1 MAAQKINS
9 IQSVVVF
16 LVCRMYLVTLY
27 ASCVIAFHVYQ
38 KYTAKRN
45 INFQYSE
52 DQELIQHTTSQYRSN
67 NVYFLR
73 ICIFMKTEK
82 TNLFASP
89 TKHIWISLEGQITTQ
104 KLFITNRWHWKENPC
119 MKCKKS
125 FLQLGKS
132 L

>member
-9 IQSVVVF
+9 IQSVVVD

-67 NVYFLR
+67 NVYFL
-73 ICIFMKTEK
+73 
-82 TNLFASP
+82 
-89 TKHIWISLEGQITTQ
+89 
-104 KLFITNRWHWKENPC
+104 
-119 MKCKKS
+119 
-125 FLQLGKS
+125 
-132 L
+132 